1 MSDPAIEGKVVLITG
16 ASSGIGRHLCSAL
29 MNRGAR
35 VVAAS
40 RSATRAGVD
49 AALAIDMDVGD
60 SESVAI
66 GVARVQEIFGS
77 LDAVI
82 NNAGIVENSNLTKM
96 TPDAWESVI
105 TTNLSGPYHVVRAAY
120 PLLAKA
126 RGAIINLSSIAGVK
140 PMRGLGAY
148 GASKAAL
155 LHLTKVMALELAR
168 DGIRAN
174 AIVPG
179 YIHTPMNDAF
189 LSTKAGEKLVDSIP
203 LRSAGTVMDV
213 ENAVVFLVSDA
224 SQYVTGSSL
233 TVDGGFL
240 LGQP

>member
-1 MSDPAIEGKVVLITG
+1 
-16 ASSGIGRHLCSAL
+16 
-29 MNRGAR
+29 
-35 VVAAS
+35 
-40 RSATRAGVD
+40 
-49 AALAIDMDVGD
+49 MDVGD